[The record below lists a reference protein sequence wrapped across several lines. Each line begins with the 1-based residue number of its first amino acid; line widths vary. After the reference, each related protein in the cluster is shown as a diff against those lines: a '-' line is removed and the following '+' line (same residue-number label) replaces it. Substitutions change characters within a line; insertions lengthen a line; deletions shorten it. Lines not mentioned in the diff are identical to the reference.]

1 MLRVT
6 CEVVSSLLFRKR
18 PTPKSEYDMEDIK
31 KKLKDTNF
39 EKGDTLALIIAALIT
54 IVPAML
60 IIIASILGIV
70 WLFFFR

>member
-1 MLRVT
+1 
-6 CEVVSSLLFRKR
+6 
-18 PTPKSEYDMEDIK
+18 MEEIK
-31 KKLKDTNF
+31 QKLQETDF

-70 WLFFFR
+70 WLFFLR